1 VRIAVLSTSY
11 PRWDG
16 QAAGHFVAAEAA
28 ALCQQGHEVVVIAP
42 GPRNE
47 VCGTAP
53 LVSRLAAGDSFGPPG
68 VLARLRERPSRVWGA
83 LAFCWR
89 ARREL
94 ERRGPFDQI
103 VAHWLLPCAWPIAS
117 GKAPTLE
124 VVAHGSDV
132 RLFCRLPSA
141 LRRHIARS
149 WLDRQVRL
157 RCVSRELRDLLI
169 EASHPAL
176 AAQTRVEPVPLVL
189 GTPPGRAVARERLGV
204 GEGTRL
210 ALLVARLVPEK
221 RVAAAL
227 RALVHLP
234 GIALVVVG
242 GGPLLSEL
250 RRDFPTVR
258 FTGELE
264 RPRALEW
271 IAAADVLVSAS
282 LREGSPTALREARA
296 LGVPIVAQ
304 PAGDLRA
311 WAAGDPGV
319 WLV

>member
-1 VRIAVLSTSY
+1 MLSTSY
-11 PRWDG
+11 PLWDG
-16 QAAGHFVAAEAA
+16 QAAGHFVASEAA
-28 ALCQQGHEVVVIAP
+28 ALCRQGHEVVVIAP
-42 GPRNE
+42 GPRHE

-53 LVSRLAAGDSFGPPG
+53 LVLRLPAGDSFGPPG
-68 VLARLRERPSRVWGA
+68 VLARLRERPSRAWGS

-117 GKAPTLE
+117 GKAQTLE
-124 VVAHGSDV
+124 AVAHGSDV

-141 LRRHIARS
+141 LRRHIARG
-149 WLDRQVRL
+149 WLDQQVRL
-157 RCVSRELRDLLI
+157 RCVSLELRDLLI
-169 EASHPAL
+169 EASDPAL

-189 GTPPGRAVARERLGV
+189 GTPPARSAARQRLGV

-227 RALVHLP
+227 RGLVHLP
-234 GIALVVVG
+234 GITLVVVG

-250 RRDFPTVR
+250 ARDFPSVR
-258 FTGELE
+258 FTGELT
-264 RPRALEW
+264 RPCALEW

-311 WAAGDPGV
+311 WATDDPGV

>member
-1 VRIAVLSTSY
+1 MLSTSY
-11 PRWDG
+11 PLWDG

-42 GPRNE
+42 GPRE
-47 VCGTAP
+47 QVCGTAP
-53 LVSRLAAGDSFGPPG
+53 LVSRLPAGDSFGPPG
-68 VLARLRERPSRVWGA
+68 VLARLRERPLRAWGS
-83 LAFCWR
+83 LEFCWR

-94 ERRGPFDQI
+94 ARRGPFDQI
-103 VAHWLLPCAWPIAS
+103 IAHWLLPCAWPIAS
-117 GKAPTLE
+117 GRAGALE
-124 VVAHGSDV
+124 AVAHGSDV
-132 RLFCRLPSA
+132 RLFCRLPAA

-149 WLDRQVRL
+149 WLDQQVRL
-157 RCVSRELRDLLI
+157 RCVSRQLGDLLI

-176 AAQTRVEPVPLVL
+176 AEQIRVEPVPLVL

-210 ALLVARLVPEK
+210 ALLVARLVPDK

-234 GIALVVVG
+234 GISLVVVG

-250 RRDFPTVR
+250 TRSFPSVR
-258 FTGELE
+258 FTGELA

-282 LREGSPTALREARA
+282 LLEGSPTALREARA
-296 LGVPIVAQ
+296 LGVPVVAQ
-304 PAGDLRA
+304 PAGDLRR
-311 WAAGDPGV
+311 WAVEDPGV